1 MRYLLTSLFLLLW
14 ATGLQA
20 NTNQLPPID
29 MVLIPAGFFKMGN
42 SEVEDT
48 DMTNAPL
55 RTVNLDAFQIGKFEV
70 TKKEW
75 DAVRASA
82 LSRGYTDLA
91 GDRAKGGGKAD
102 DHPVQQVTWHHVVQW
117 CNLRSELEG
126 LVPCY
131 TVGGALMKSG
141 MAAPTVNWAANGYR
155 LPTEAEW
162 EKAARGGLEGSRFPW
177 GDRISHEKANYSA
190 TSALDVNYDDSRD
203 APDSK
208 YHPIYNTY
216 PYTSPVGSFDANG
229 YGLYDMAGNVNEW
242 CWDWFDPN
250 MSIQTNPRG
259 PIAGDYRIYRGGAG
273 GEIAKLQRCA
283 NRQNAEPGTIQY
295 YIGFRVA
302 RSMDLATSI
311 VGITTTPTKPE
322 IEKPL
327 KFSVNATGSNLRYQW
342 YKNLV
347 LIGGANGSE
356 YTISSLKISD
366 SGSYK
371 VEVWNTAD
379 SDTASLLLDAGLKII
394 IRPEVG
400 NSPTIAIKRRQGV
413 RYQIS
418 TNFGAR
424 TFIARKLPPGL
435 KINATTG
442 VISGRVSKVGT
453 YRATITAQ
461 KKQGK
466 KIINQTSTPITL
478 IVQ

>member
-1 MRYLLTSLFLLLW
+1 
-14 ATGLQA
+14 
-20 NTNQLPPID
+20 
-29 MVLIPAGFFKMGN
+29 
-42 SEVEDT
+42 
-48 DMTNAPL
+48 
-55 RTVNLDAFQIGKFEV
+55 
-70 TKKEW
+70 
-75 DAVRASA
+75 
-82 LSRGYTDLA
+82 
-91 GDRAKGGGKAD
+91 
-102 DHPVQQVTWHHVVQW
+102 
-117 CNLRSELEG
+117 
-126 LVPCY
+126 
-131 TVGGALMKSG
+131 
-141 MAAPTVNWAANGYR
+141 
-155 LPTEAEW
+155 
-162 EKAARGGLEGSRFPW
+162 
-177 GDRISHEKANYSA
+177 
-190 TSALDVNYDDSRD
+190 
-203 APDSK
+203 
-208 YHPIYNTY
+208 
-216 PYTSPVGSFDANG
+216 
-229 YGLYDMAGNVNEW
+229 
-242 CWDWFDPN
+242 
-250 MSIQTNPRG
+250 
-259 PIAGDYRIYRGGAG
+259 
-273 GEIAKLQRCA
+273 
-283 NRQNAEPGTIQY
+283 
-295 YIGFRVA
+295 
-302 RSMDLATSI
+302 MDLATSI